1 MTLTDLRARARA
13 RISKT
18 LTSGAYSDAQ
28 VDAYLN
34 EAYSEMISWVVQST
48 GIWEFRGE
56 RSTHDLILNQNEYI
70 LPSSDFIQI
79 NRVEVKYYGQTEYS
93 KADRIDDKQVDYA
106 AFQNGYIGYGDK
118 SRPVYRL
125 FDDSLFIYPAEDQQ
139 DSIAGLSIEY
149 TRNVVSLTSGSDV
162 PNLNPLVHRTL
173 AAMAALKYADA
184 QDMEQKARRL
194 RREIYGDYA
203 EDPRCLFF
211 EVQELARVRDRSVK
225 VRVIPR
231 QRSYR

>member
-1 MTLTDLRARARA
+1 MTLSDLRTRARARV
-13 RISKT
+13 SKS
-18 LTSGAYSDAQ
+18 LTSGTYTDAQ
-28 VDAYLN
+28 VDADLN
-34 EAYSEMISWVVQST
+34 EGYSEMISWVVQST

-79 NRVEVKYYGQTEYS
+79 NRVEVKYYGQTAYN

-125 FDDSLFIYPAEDQQ
+125 FDDSLFIYPSEDEQ

-149 TRNVVSLTSGSDV
+149 TRNVTDLVTGTDV
-162 PNLNPLVHRTL
+162 PNLNPLVHRTV
-173 AAMAALKYADA
+173 AALAALKYADA

-203 EDPRCLFF
+203 EDPRSLMF
-211 EVQELARVRDRSVK
+211 EVQELARIRDRSVK